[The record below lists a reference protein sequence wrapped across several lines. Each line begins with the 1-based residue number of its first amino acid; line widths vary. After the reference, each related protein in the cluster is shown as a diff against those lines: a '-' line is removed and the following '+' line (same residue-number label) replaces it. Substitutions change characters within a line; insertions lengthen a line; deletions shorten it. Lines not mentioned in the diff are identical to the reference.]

1 MFEFLYE
8 KTVLGYFLTHDFSQY
23 VRPLFNRLDDWQYK
37 NYRAAGCFGKRWNKD
52 AKEISGIL
60 RLEFVKGKDIP
71 HTYPDT
77 SSSRFVLVR
86 VGNKHDYCLP
96 VSCNNGEP
104 RFGMISYFDNTM
116 FDNMLVEITVVWGG
130 AVRDSMVGRVCIPVK
145 ELHDVRE
152 YHGWLEL
159 EDSAGNPAGSVYV
172 ASKFRCE
179 EDAGFEELF
188 RDAKNELSEGGAQ
201 HARQVVGRSK
211 GRKIKHTSPHCSDTC
226 LFTKPPEIVT
236 V

>member
-1 MFEFLYE
+1 
-8 KTVLGYFLTHDFSQY
+8 
-23 VRPLFNRLDDWQYK
+23 
-37 NYRAAGCFGKRWNKD
+37 
-52 AKEISGIL
+52 
-60 RLEFVKGKDIP
+60 
-71 HTYPDT
+71 
-77 SSSRFVLVR
+77 
-86 VGNKHDYCLP
+86 
-96 VSCNNGEP
+96 
-104 RFGMISYFDNTM
+104 M

-201 HARQVVGRSK
+201 HARQ
-211 GRKIKHTSPHCSDTC
+211 
-226 LFTKPPEIVT
+226 
-236 V
+236 